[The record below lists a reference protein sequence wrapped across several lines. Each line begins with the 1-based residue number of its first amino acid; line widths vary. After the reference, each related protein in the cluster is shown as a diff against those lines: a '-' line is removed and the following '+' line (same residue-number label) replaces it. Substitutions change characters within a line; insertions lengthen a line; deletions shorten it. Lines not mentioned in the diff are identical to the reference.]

1 MDNLNILDKSIN
13 MNDEMMEKKIYI
25 DRDWID
31 IDKNVGMVSDVIIHM
46 NTYSISK
53 LIAIEENFKVLI
65 RNKDYS
71 VVGNSIVL
79 YKEFIS
85 TLREGKNTIT
95 FIFNNNDERKVC
107 INIIEDKDVN
117 LNLIM
122 GKANGERGDRIV
134 VPIMIEGIIESGLNA
149 FNFSL
154 SFDNKRFSN
163 IKIFPGSICVNPEV
177 TLFTDINEENGIISI
192 MYCDSV
198 GDGTEAIYKDG
209 IFIELEMNIKEEA
222 PFGDSEINMNQIG
235 IFADIN
241 DLLYNLNFQPALI
254 TVDGLI
260 NAEIVTPNT
269 TFDLNDFVDLY
280 VDIIF
285 NENILEKI
293 TLGDTILNE
302 NMDYVVNGDNV
313 VLRKEFL
320 KTLEEGKKEF
330 VFEFEEC
337 EDILLYVDIFRG
349 NKKIKVEINDVSVA
363 KGTTVVAP
371 VTIEGVT
378 EEKLSAFNFALSYDN
393 NKIKNVSVIA
403 KDICINPDVTL
414 FSDVNENDGTISIM
428 YCDSKGDGS
437 ESICEDGPFV
447 DIEFDV
453 NSNIEND
460 ISSFVINDSGVFVDS
475 EDKLYDLR
483 FIGGNIN
490 IEDESRE
497 PELITESIEVDMDNL
512 KDIEVE
518 LMFNGNSLVSIDD
531 GNTKL
536 ENDKDYVIKDNIVIL
551 NKEYLKSLNI
561 GTTPLIFQF
570 TYGQNK
576 ILMINVSKSV
586 ENLQLSIGSAKGK
599 HGEKVILPIS
609 LSGVT
614 ENKLGTINFSIKYNT
629 SKFENINIIPRELCV
644 NPESTLFADIN
655 RDSGIIVIRY
665 FDTSGTGME
674 AISKDGVFID
684 LEMDICKNAEVGV
697 ESIKLSRLGIF
708 ADMNNSLY
716 EINVKA
722 GLVNILEGEIENK
735 EIVDDKLEHDIDNK
749 SNKILDLNVCS
760 VLGKQGS
767 KVTVPV
773 IFKGITSE
781 KLSAFNFSLKYDN
794 SKFENVKV
802 ISQGSCINPEE
813 TLFSAVNNEAG
824 IISIMYCDS
833 TGTGI
838 DSISQDGVFLN
849 LEFDIKEN
857 SEIEVSDIT
866 LNKLGV
872 FTDAKGGL
880 YNVNFIGG
888 SISILKSQERN
899 STINK
904 SIDKFDKEEPFDI
917 IVDMNLNGNNLAY
930 IVNRDEILLKGRD
943 YLVKGETVII
953 TKEYLEILPLGE
965 EVLTFKFSS
974 GKDQILMINIDQSE
988 PKLVDAEININSS
1001 VFDLANPLEIPI
1013 RVVLNGNCFRDIKH
1027 GALTLNEGK
1036 DYILEGN
1043 TIVLTK
1049 RYLESMDVGVKLL
1062 NINFTSGQS
1071 IPFTVNVIDS
1081 MEDEGKFSINVASIE
1096 AKAGDIITIPV
1107 YVRGTPKQ
1115 GVEAFDFRLSY
1126 EGQFL
1131 DVIDVKSGEVIINAD
1146 KNLKYYSN
1154 TKRHL
1159 IYVTYIDY
1167 ECLGN
1172 DAIQC
1177 DGVLLYVTFK
1187 IKDETSRG
1195 PVKVEPNN
1203 DDPVFSDFD
1212 GNNYEFDF
1220 NGGVITVI

>member
-1 MDNLNILDKSIN
+1 MDSLNIMEKDIN
-13 MNDEMMEKKIYI
+13 RNDEIIEKSIYI

-31 IDKNVGMVSDVIIHM
+31 IDKSVGLVSDVVIHM
-46 NTYSISK
+46 DTYSISK
-53 LIAIEENFKVLI
+53 LIGIEENFKMLL
-65 RNKDYS
+65 RNEHYNIVD
-71 VVGNSIVL
+71 NSIVL

-85 TLREGKNTIT
+85 VLNEGKNTLT
-95 FIFNNNDERKVC
+95 FVFNNNEERKVV
-107 INIIEDKDVN
+107 INIIEDKDIN
-117 LNLIM
+117 LELVM
-122 GKANGERGDRIV
+122 GKAIGERGDRVV
-134 VPIMIEGIIESGLNA
+134 VPIMIEGITKNGLNA

-154 SFDNKRFSN
+154 LFDNERFSN
-163 IKIFPGSICVNPEV
+163 IKIFPGSICINPEV
-177 TLFTDINEENGIISI
+177 TLFTDINEESGIISI

-241 DLLYNLNFQPALI
+241 DSLYNLNFQPALI

-260 NAEIVTPNT
+260 NAEIVTPTT
-269 TFDLNDFVDLY
+269 TFDLNDFVDVY
-280 VDIIF
+280 VEIIF

-293 TLGDTILNE
+293 ILGNTILKE
-302 NMDYVVNGDNV
+302 NVDYFVNSDNV
-313 VLRKEFL
+313 VLTKEFL
-320 KTLEEGKKEF
+320 KTLGEGRKEF
-330 VFEFEEC
+330 VFKFEEC
-337 EDILLYVDIFRG
+337 EDALLDVDIFRG
-349 NKKIKVEINDVSVA
+349 NKRIKVEIDDVSVA

-371 VTIEGVT
+371 VSIEGVR

-393 NKIKNVSVIA
+393 NKIKNVSVVA

-414 FSDVNENDGTISIM
+414 FSDVNEDSGIISIM

-437 ESICEDGPFV
+437 ESICKDGSFI

-453 NSNIEND
+453 DSNVEND
-460 ISSFVINDSGVFVDS
+460 ISSFEISDCGVFVDS
-475 EDKLYDLR
+475 EDQLYDLR
-483 FIGGNIN
+483 FISGKIN
-490 IEDESRE
+490 IEDESRD
-497 PELITESIEVDMDNL
+497 PELITEAM
-512 KDIEVE
+512 EVE
-518 LMFNGNSLVSIDD
+518 
-531 GNTKL
+531 
-536 ENDKDYVIKDNIVIL
+536 
-551 NKEYLKSLNI
+551 
-561 GTTPLIFQF
+561 
-570 TYGQNK
+570 
-576 ILMINVSKSV
+576 MINVSKSV
-586 ENLQLSIGSAKGK
+586 ENLQISIGSAKGK

-629 SKFENINIIPRELCV
+629 SKFENINIIPRELCI

-684 LEMDICKNAEVGV
+684 LEMDICKNAEVGF

-735 EIVDDKLEHDIDNK
+735 EIVKDRLEMNVDNNSNK
-749 SNKILDLNVCS
+749 SLDLNVCS

-773 IFKGITSE
+773 IFKGITDE

-802 ISQGSCINPEE
+802 ISQGLCINPEV
-813 TLFSAVNNEAG
+813 TLFSGVNNEAG

-838 DSISQDGVFLN
+838 ESISQDGVFLN

-857 SEIEVSDIT
+857 SEIGVSDIT

-872 FTDAKGGL
+872 FTSAEGGL
-880 YNVNFIGG
+880 YDVNFIGG
-888 SISILKSQERN
+888 SISILKGKDKN
-899 STINK
+899 SIISK
-904 SIDKFDKEEPFDI
+904 SAYKFDKEDPFDV
-917 IVDMNLNGNNLAY
+917 IVDMELNGNNLVC
-930 IVNRDEILLKGRD
+930 IMNKDEVLLKGRD
-943 YLVKGETVII
+943 YLVNGEVVII
-953 TKEYLEILPLGE
+953 TKEYLDMLPLGD
-965 EVLTFKFSS
+965 EVLTFKFSA
-974 GKDQILMINIDQSE
+974 GKDQVLMINIDKSG
-988 PKLVDAEININSS
+988 PKLLDAEIDINSS
-1001 VFDLANPLEIPI
+1001 IFDLANPIEIPI
-1013 RVVLNGNCFRDIKH
+1013 RVLLNGNCFKDIKH
-1027 GALTLNEGK
+1027 GALTLDEGK
-1036 DYILEGN
+1036 DYILDGN
-1043 TIVLTK
+1043 TIILTN
-1049 RYLESMDVGVKLL
+1049 RYLESMDAGVKLL

-1071 IPFTVNVIDS
+1071 IPFTINVIDS
-1081 MEDEGKFSINVASIE
+1081 RYNEGRFSVNVASIE
-1096 AKAGDIITIPV
+1096 AKAGDIVTIPV
-1107 YVRGTPKQ
+1107 YVNGVPKE
-1115 GVEAFDFRLSY
+1115 GVEAFDFRLNY
-1126 EGQFL
+1126 EGQYL
-1131 DVIDVKSGEVIINAD
+1131 DVIDVKSGEVVINAE

-1154 TKRHL
+1154 VKRHL

-1172 DAIQC
+1172 DAIRC

-1187 IKDETSRG
+1187 VKDETSRG
-1195 PVKVEPNN
+1195 PVKISPNN
-1203 DDPVFSDFD
+1203 DDPVFADFN
-1212 GNNYEFDF
+1212 GKNYEFDF
-1220 NGGVITVI
+1220 NEGIITVI